1 LGASAVGSRFP
12 SLEGPID
19 DLPCLYNRVLMS
31 VSMASIE
38 NKLANRFKIVCEDC
52 GSLSIKVADPA
63 YSPAAT
69 LVQCGRCN
77 AVRRTVGDLHD
88 LARRGTDLFEF

>member
-1 LGASAVGSRFP
+1 MGALSDRL
-12 SLEGPID
+12 LEGPKR
-19 DLPCLYNRVLMS
+19 DLLCIYDRVLMS
-31 VSMASIE
+31 VSMPSIE
-38 NKLANRFKIVCEDC
+38 NALEQRFKIVCEDC